1 MTKTR
6 TRLRNSI
13 IASKVEIDYDNIENT
28 INQISKLL
36 SDTNSLPAIKKI
48 TMTKP
53 SIYHMDSLYRDN
65 SDDKYYLCNQK
76 ITQITN
82 QNI

>member
-13 IASKVEIDYDNIENT
+13 IASKVEIDYNNIENT

-36 SDTNSLPAIKKI
+36 SDTNSLPAIKKT
-48 TMTKP
+48 TMIKP
-53 SIYHMDSLYRDN
+53 SIYQMEALYRDN
-65 SDDKYYLCNQK
+65 SNDKYYLCNQK
-76 ITQITN
+76 IIN
-82 QNI
+82 QKNI

>member
-13 IASKVEIDYDNIENT
+13 IASKVEIDYNNIENT

-36 SDTNSLPAIKKI
+36 SDTNSLSAINKPI
-48 TMTKP
+48 ITKP
-53 SIYHMDSLYRDN
+53 SIYHMDALYRDN
-65 SDDKYYLCNQK
+65 SNDKYYLCNQK
-76 ITQITN
+76 
-82 QNI
+82 